1 MKSSVAS
8 ALCQLTFLLGF
19 SLATLGCA
27 GYKLGPIA
35 KTEYRSVAVKMF
47 KNATY
52 QPQLE
57 APITN
62 AIIKRFQNDATLAI
76 RSTDDA
82 DIVLSGEVTNY
93 YRTMLRGQ
101 HLDTTV
107 PAEIRLY
114 IEVRVQVYERNTGRV
129 ILPSAAFTAYTDTF
143 TGRDQ
148 QSAEQQALPLIADKL
163 ARQVVARIV
172 EPW

>member
-1 MKSSVAS
+1 MKSIARN
-8 ALCQLTFLLGF
+8 LILLLVVSFTGF
-19 SLATLGCA
+19 GCA
-27 GYKLGPIA
+27 GYKLGPVA
-35 KTEYRSVAVKMF
+35 KTGYRSVAVKMF
-47 KNATY
+47 KNTTY

-57 APITN
+57 APISN
-62 AIIKRFQNDATLAI
+62 AIIKRFQTDGALAV

-82 DIVLSGEVTNY
+82 DIILSGEVINY
-93 YRTMLRGQ
+93 YRVMLRGQ

-107 PAEIRLY
+107 PSEIRLY
-114 IEVRVQVYERNTGRV
+114 IDIRIHAYERNTGREV
-129 ILPSAAFTAYTDTF
+129 IPSATFTAYTDTF

-163 ARQVVARIV
+163 ARQVVSRLV